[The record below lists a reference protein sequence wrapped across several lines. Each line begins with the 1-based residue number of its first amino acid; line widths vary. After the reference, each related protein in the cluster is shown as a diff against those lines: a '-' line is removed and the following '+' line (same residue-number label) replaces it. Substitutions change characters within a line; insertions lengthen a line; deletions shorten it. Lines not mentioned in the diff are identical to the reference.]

1 MAILNL
7 PRDLIEEIVSRV
19 PLKYM
24 RAVRLTCKTLNAL
37 SQSSSFMK
45 LHIGKEA
52 AAIKEGE
59 TRMIMLMDCNLY
71 LISVFFKGV
80 DIDPY
85 TEHKD
90 YFCGIPER
98 QILCYEIYDFDSV
111 LWTTL
116 DVTPHW
122 RIVPFGNRSVFL
134 EGNTYYCASERNSEV
149 DGHHGHKDHIIC
161 FDYTKERFGPLLP
174 LPFSAGYDDYVT
186 LSCVREEKLAALLTH
201 NEVNL
206 YEFDIWI
213 TTKIDAEKISWNKF
227 LTVDSQPDIPNI
239 CGVSSLMR
247 RRKSSWV
254 YENLTAE
261 IVGHMC
267 AFMIQ
272 VQCKSNLLQETRSVP
287 SIR

>member
-1 MAILNL
+1 KTLLNL

-85 TEHKD
+85 TEHK
-90 YFCGIPER
+90 
-98 QILCYEIYDFDSV
+98 
-111 LWTTL
+111 
-116 DVTPHW
+116 
-122 RIVPFGNRSVFL
+122 VPFGNRSVFL